1 MKFEPLASQEAEKIN
16 RQADM
21 QYGMKLVTDQDHW
34 ESMGITTGEELA
46 LEILT
51 QTYSDTFKELRGVR
65 PHRRFDSPEEAQE
78 ALEMLYDDYGD
89 DYGDYGYDYGDDDWF
104 EAAVEYGE
112 EEMHDEDLLPDLPSR
127 EGMGRR
133 FTESYDAHTRLRK
146 IVHRVLSESSEPRT

>member
-16 RQADM
+16 RQAGM

-78 ALEMLYDDYGD
+78 ALEMLYGDYGD
-89 DYGDYGYDYGDDDWF
+89 DYGDDEWF
-104 EAAVEYGE
+104 EAEVEDE
-112 EEMHDEDLLPDLPSR
+112 EEEAYDEDLLPDLPSR

-146 IVHRVLSESSEPRT
+146 IVHRVLSESSKPRT